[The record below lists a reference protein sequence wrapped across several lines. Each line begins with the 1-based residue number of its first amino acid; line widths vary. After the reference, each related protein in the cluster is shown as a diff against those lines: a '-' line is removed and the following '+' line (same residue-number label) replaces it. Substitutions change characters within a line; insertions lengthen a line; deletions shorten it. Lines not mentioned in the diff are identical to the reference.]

1 MIHIRYCYYS
11 FGLPQWRSQ
20 EVLLEE
26 EDLRKAALCALDF
39 RRNVEHEDLNVR
51 FPLQNDIC
59 KPIHLHNIY
68 IYVYLIHTHRVH
80 IYIDILIYIYIY
92 IFIDIYIY
100 ILIYIY

>member
-80 IYIDILIYIYIY
+80 IYIDI
-92 IFIDIYIY
+92 YIY
-100 ILIYIY
+100 ILIDIYLLIYIYMY